1 MSYTAF
7 SGGYGCG
14 SMCCSPTYSSS
25 SASSALENKVY
36 SMDTG
41 SRGSGISYSMGSS
54 TASSYSGS
62 FGSGKVYNLDS
73 KPAIV
78 INYSSPESQSY
89 SDPISESLKSYSN
102 FTTAHESHPIFM
114 PGIFTTGQRT
124 KFVHATEDVKEIV
137 EETFQSMTGRELPD
151 FNINVCDEKTFF
163 EHHAR
168 FGGHW
173 SPGIL
178 GFCSHVTKE
187 IFVKQAELAE
197 VIMVLGHEIGHLMS
211 AALPNAIDEEAKAMA
226 FTAAWAETI
235 RKNNIGELR
244 NAVVM
249 HQPANN
255 GLHNVA
261 HHFVNRMLDAG
272 TKAIDVFEQL
282 KRCYISNMF
291 A

>member
-1 MSYTAF
+1 MSYAV

-14 SMCCSPTYSSS
+14 TSSCNPISYSSS
-25 SASSALENKVY
+25 APGMLESKVY
-36 SMDTG
+36 SMDVGSGSSGCVSYSIGTSSGSGYTG
-41 SRGSGISYSMGSS
+41 S
-54 TASSYSGS
+54 
-62 FGSGKVYNLDS
+62 SGKVYNLDP
-73 KPAIV
+73 KPAVV
-78 INYSSPESQSY
+78 INYTSPEAVSY
-89 SDPISESLKSYSN
+89 SDPVSNAIKSYSN
-102 FTTAHESHPIFM
+102 FTTAHESHPIFV
-114 PGIFTTGQRT
+114 PQIFTTGERT
-124 KFVHATEDVKEIV
+124 KFIHATEDVKEIV
-137 EETFQSMTGRELPD
+137 EEIFKKMTGRELPE

-178 GFCSHVTKE
+178 GFCSHTTKE
-187 IFVKQAELAE
+187 IFVKQAQLAE

-211 AALPNAIDEEAKAMA
+211 AALPDAIDEEAKAMA

-235 RKNNIGELR
+235 REHDIGELR

-261 HHFVNRMLDAG
+261 HHFVNKMLDAG
-272 TKAIDVFEQL
+272 TRAVDVFEQL
-282 KRCYISNMF
+282 KRCYVSNKF
-291 A
+291 VS